1 MSDKIDIRQL
11 GASAIVRL
19 QEALGVKITYLD
31 ALKLWD
37 AITPERRRQV
47 LDAFKLIYDEGN
59 YVILGPHVKATTETN
74 DLAYSDNQ
82 RWVTFRYAEGSVPND
97 IELNPAMKIDF
108 LD

>member
-1 MSDKIDIRQL
+1 MITNEDLRQI
-11 GASAIVRL
+11 GPSAIVGL
-19 QEALGVKITYLD
+19 QEAVGVRITYLD

-47 LDAFKLIYDEGN
+47 LDSFKLMYGEGD
-59 YVILGPHVKATTETN
+59 YVILDPQVKATTDIK

-82 RWVTFRYAEGSVPND
+82 RWVTFRHAESSPNE
-97 IELNPAMKIDF
+97 IELHPVMKIDF